1 MLILKRVI
9 KSFAGFLLNLSLIA
23 LLLTYFL
30 SSLTS
35 YESFKQIIGFVIAQ
49 QYKNIDVASMLQ
61 QAKTYCQIN
70 QSFEF
75 SLMENVTIRCD
86 EINYLSEENVTY
98 YITDKISQNLYENG
112 ACSIVECDNTQ
123 KQILDLFTKK
133 GNQKIKKYFSYSL
146 LATMFFALILIL
158 VTEGLGNK
166 FKTLGIVLI
175 SATLPILAINF
186 FVDYLAKAMG
196 LSLPQGSEELI
207 NILLADSLKLP
218 FYVLIMGVILVIVG
232 FVLKRKS

>member
-1 MLILKRVI
+1 MKGVI
-9 KSFAGFLLNLSLIA
+9 KSLAGFLLNLSLIA

-30 SSLTS
+30 TSLTS

-98 YITDKISQNLYENG
+98 YIIDKISQNLYENG
-112 ACSIVECDNTQ
+112 ACNIVECDNTQ
-123 KQILDLFTKK
+123 KQILDLFTKE

-146 LATMFFALILIL
+146 LATVFFALILIL
-158 VTEGLGNK
+158 ATEGLGNK
-166 FKTLGIVLI
+166 LKTLGIVLI

-186 FVDYLAKAMG
+186 FVDYLVRAIG

-218 FYVLIMGVILVIVG
+218 FYLLILGIILVIIG
-232 FVLKRKS
+232 FALKRKS